1 MSKNS
6 LRSRNICLLLSLD
19 NQDSLVVMYMFNFN
33 INSENLLIS
42 MLSRDYI
49 FNFKRKLR
57 ISNISSNVSVSG
69 F

>member
-19 NQDSLVVMYMFNFN
+19 NQDSLVVMYMINFN